1 MNAPLR
7 EPLPR
12 DFLWGAATSSYQVE
26 GHPLADGA
34 CPSNW
39 HRFAHRKGRVQD
51 GTNGDVACD
60 HYHRWAEDIGH
71 MRQMGLGA
79 YRFSVAWPRVVP
91 EPGRLNPKGLA
102 FYDRLVDGLLEA
114 GIHPFAT
121 LFHWDLPAWLE
132 DCGGFARREAL
143 EHLEFYA
150 GAVFR
155 TLGDRVRHWL
165 TINEP
170 MIYAFFGYVFG
181 HYPPGLHWRL
191 RPAFAA
197 AHHLLLGHA
206 RLVRLFRAL
215 GRGGAD
221 GPSSLA
227 GQIGI
232 ANHLLYIRPLRPED
246 ERDVRAARRV
256 EEVVNRFFL
265 DPLYFGRYP
274 QQALRRVAR
283 YLPRGWEKDLP
294 DMREPGD
301 FLGLNYYSGQSYRH
315 APLAPVLRALEAP
328 TPGARRSAMWEIAS
342 QGLGALLRMLR
353 SEYGNP
359 PVYITENGYPL
370 PERPGADPLEDG
382 ERIAYLQAHIDEALR
397 ARQEGADLRGYFV
410 WSLLDN
416 FEWQYGNAM
425 RFGLI
430 RVDFAS
436 GRRTWRRSASWY
448 RDFIRQ

>member
-1 MNAPLR
+1 MS
-7 EPLPR
+7 LPVPK
-12 DFLWGAATSSYQVE
+12 DFLWGAATASYQIE

-39 HRFAHRKGRVQD
+39 HLFAHRRGKVQD

-71 MRQMGLGA
+71 MKEMGLGA
-79 YRFSVAWPRVVP
+79 YRFSIAWPRVVP
-91 EPGRLNPKGLA
+91 EPGRLNPKGLE

-114 GIHPFAT
+114 GIRPFAT

-132 DCGGFARREAL
+132 ERGGFVRREAL
-143 EHLEFYA
+143 EHLDFYA

-155 TLGDRVRHWL
+155 RLGDRVGHWL

-170 MIYAFFGYVFG
+170 MIFAFFGYVFG

-197 AHHLLLGHA
+197 AHHLLLAHA
-206 RLVRLFRAL
+206 RLVRLYRAV
-215 GRGGAD
+215 GAGGAAT
-221 GPSSLA
+221 GNGGGNPA
-227 GQIGI
+227 GRIGI
-232 ANHLLYIRPLRPED
+232 ADHLIHFRPLRPAD
-246 ERDVRAARRV
+246 ERDVRAAQRAEAV
-256 EEVVNRFFL
+256 LNRFCL
-265 DPLYFGRYP
+265 DPLFFGRYP
-274 QQALRRVAR
+274 EEALRRVSR
-283 YLPRGWEKDLP
+283 YLPRGWERDLAE
-294 DMREPGD
+294 MREPGD

-315 APLAPVLRALEAP
+315 APLAPVLRAVEAP
-328 TPGARRSAMWEIAS
+328 TPGARRSAMWEIAP

-397 ARQEGADLRGYFV
+397 ARQEGADLRGFFV

>member
-1 MNAPLR
+1 MDAPLPG
-7 EPLPR
+7 PLPG
-12 DFLWGAATSSYQVE
+12 DFLWGAATASYQVE

-39 HRFAHRKGRVQD
+39 HRFAHRRGKVQD
-51 GTNGDVACD
+51 GTNGDLASD
-60 HYHRWAEDIGH
+60 HYHRWAEDIRH
-71 MRQMGLGA
+71 MKEMGLGA

-91 EPGRLNPKGLA
+91 EPGRLNPRGLA

-114 GIHPFAT
+114 GVRPFAT

-132 DCGGFARREAL
+132 DRGGFVRREAL
-143 EHLEFYA
+143 EHLAFYA
-150 GAVFR
+150 EAVFR
-155 TLGDRVRHWL
+155 TLGDRVGHWL

-206 RLVRLFRAL
+206 RLVRLYR
-215 GRGGAD
+215 
-221 GPSSLA
+221 SLA
-227 GQIGI
+227 PAGRNAGRIGI
-232 ANHLLYIRPLRPED
+232 ANHLLYLRPLRPGD
-246 ERDVRAARRV
+246 ERDVRAARRA
-256 EEVVNRFFL
+256 EAVVNRFFL

-274 QQALRRVAR
+274 EEALRRVAR
-283 YLPRGWEKDLP
+283 YLPRGWEQDLP
-294 DMREPGD
+294 EMREPGD

-315 APLAPVLRALEAP
+315 APLAPVLGALEAP
-328 TPGARRSAMWEIAS
+328 TPGARRSAMWEVAP
-342 QGLGALLRMLR
+342 QGLGALLRLLQT
-353 SEYGNP
+353 EYGNP

-382 ERIAYLQAHIDEALR
+382 ERIEYLGAHIGEALQAR
-397 ARQEGADLRGYFV
+397 RQGADLRGFFV

-416 FEWQYGNAM
+416 FEWHLGNAM

-436 GRRTWRRSASWY
+436 GQRTWRRSASWY
-448 RDFIRQ
+448 RDLIRQ

>member
-1 MNAPLR
+1 MN
-7 EPLPR
+7 EPVPK
-12 DFLWGAATSSYQVE
+12 DFLWGAATASYQIE

-39 HRFAHRKGRVQD
+39 HRFAHHQGRVQD

-79 YRFSVAWPRVVP
+79 YRFSIAWPRVVP

-114 GIHPFAT
+114 GIAPFAT

-132 DCGGFARREAL
+132 DRGGFLRREAL
-143 EHLEFYA
+143 EHLDFYA

-155 TLGDRVRHWL
+155 QLGDRVRHWL

-181 HYPPGLHWRL
+181 HYPPGLRWRL

-206 RLVRLFRAL
+206 RLVRLYRAL
-215 GRGGAD
+215 GRSSARGPAGAATGG
-221 GPSSLA
+221 
-227 GQIGI
+227 IGI
-232 ANHLLYIRPLRPED
+232 ANHLLHVRPLRPKYG
-246 ERDVRAARRV
+246 RDVRAAQRV
-256 EEVVNRFFL
+256 EAVVNRFFL
-265 DPLYFGRYP
+265 EPLFFGRYP

-283 YLPRGWEKDLP
+283 YLPRGWEKDLSE
-294 DMREPGD
+294 MREPGD
-301 FLGLNYYSGQSYRH
+301 LLGLNYYSGQSYRH

-328 TPGARRSAMWEIAS
+328 TPGARRSAMWEIAPE
-342 QGLGALLRMLR
+342 GLGALLRMLR

-359 PVYITENGYPL
+359 PVYVTENGYPL
-370 PERPGADPLEDG
+370 PESPEADPLEDG
-382 ERIAYLQAHIDEALR
+382 ERIAYLEAHIGEALR
-397 ARQEGADLRGYFV
+397 AVREGSDLRGFFV

-416 FEWQYGNAM
+416 FEWQYGKAM

-430 RVDFAS
+430 RVDFES
-436 GRRTWRRSASWY
+436 LQRTWRRSASWY
-448 RDFIRQ
+448 RDLIRQ